1 MLRALLIAFLWIKAR
16 GATAPLLKC
25 GFYGFTTGKSRA
37 VLLQSLPISPSGGD
51 GGFGAL
57 TGEEVT
63 VVNVDEAQS
72 LQPVGLALH
81 SQSSSSVASDV
92 CIVYATASKIK
103 LNDVAVLLD
112 LQRAFS
118 SVLAAEDVRSVVVLL
133 DGARDKDEEERC
145 KVAISILAEESWKL
159 LLDKAAYRSD
169 DLRKE
174 VSFKVVSAASAGALL
189 GEVIGSLAQGLAD
202 GQQGRSL
209 EGLFPSG
216 DGNSV
221 SGGSRDKTGGNVGLE
236 EVQDAIVA
244 ALTTAQEAAQASS
257 AKLQKAE
264 SAQSFPVFVENLVTM
279 ALGIFSKNAAAHALA
294 QHARAEQEIR
304 RQIFSMLLPFYRRH
318 VQLARVEV
326 AKAFNAAVGED
337 LAVTIHLMVDL
348 EAEKRRALAIF
359 KQKCDMLRPRGAPV
373 ATWNAGFD
381 QRQLQESLD
390 EYVTGREAQAK
401 LLGVLPRGRRPI
413 DVSMHYFLTHPL
425 GRDYRQDPLTMLSG
439 DKPVFLGEGVGDA
452 PSVSALKARAMLSRK
467 AQEGSSGAGVPLS
480 FFEARR
486 AQRDGEFA
494 REMLMLPLS
503 IKNPAVPLMAGRG
516 KKKSSVA
523 AAVRDP
529 NRETLGPERF
539 LRWDL
544 PTLKEAKQGLDD
556 VVRGQVGGGEEEE
569 EDEEEPSL
577 RERAIKLVPG
587 IYNHPPIN
595 HGKRLRS
602 STNH

>member
-1 MLRALLIAFLWIKAR
+1 
-16 GATAPLLKC
+16 
-25 GFYGFTTGKSRA
+25 
-37 VLLQSLPISPSGGD
+37 
-51 GGFGAL
+51 
-57 TGEEVT
+57 
-63 VVNVDEAQS
+63 
-72 LQPVGLALH
+72 
-81 SQSSSSVASDV
+81 
-92 CIVYATASKIK
+92 
-103 LNDVAVLLD
+103 
-112 LQRAFS
+112 
-118 SVLAAEDVRSVVVLL
+118 
-133 DGARDKDEEERC
+133 
-145 KVAISILAEESWKL
+145 
-159 LLDKAAYRSD
+159 
-169 DLRKE
+169 
-174 VSFKVVSAASAGALL
+174 
-189 GEVIGSLAQGLAD
+189 
-202 GQQGRSL
+202 
-209 EGLFPSG
+209 
-216 DGNSV
+216 
-221 SGGSRDKTGGNVGLE
+221 
-236 EVQDAIVA
+236 
-244 ALTTAQEAAQASS
+244 
-257 AKLQKAE
+257 
-264 SAQSFPVFVENLVTM
+264 
-279 ALGIFSKNAAAHALA
+279 
-294 QHARAEQEIR
+294 
-304 RQIFSMLLPFYRRH
+304 MLLPFYRRH

>member
-1 MLRALLIAFLWIKAR
+1 
-16 GATAPLLKC
+16 
-25 GFYGFTTGKSRA
+25 
-37 VLLQSLPISPSGGD
+37 
-51 GGFGAL
+51 
-57 TGEEVT
+57 
-63 VVNVDEAQS
+63 
-72 LQPVGLALH
+72 
-81 SQSSSSVASDV
+81 V

-118 SVLAAEDVRSVVVLL
+118 SVLAAEDVRSVVVVL
-133 DGARDKDEEERC
+133 DGARDKEEEERC
-145 KVAISILAEESWKL
+145 KAAISILAEESWKL
-159 LLDKAAYRSD
+159 LLDKAPYRSD

-174 VSFKVVSAASAGALL
+174 VSFKVVSAGSAGALL
-189 GEVIGSLAQGLAD
+189 GEVIGSLAKGLAD

-216 DGNSV
+216 GSSV
-221 SGGSRDKTGGNVGLE
+221 SGGSRDKSGGNVGLE

-264 SAQSFPVFVENLVTM
+264 SAQSFHVFVENLVTM
-279 ALGIFSKNAAAHALA
+279 ALATFSKSAATHAPA

-337 LAVTIHLMVDL
+337 LAVTIHLMEDL
-348 EAEKRRALAIF
+348 EEEKRRALALF
-359 KQKCDMLRPRGAPV
+359 KLKCDALRPRGAPV

-381 QRQLQESLD
+381 LRQLQESLD
-390 EYVTGREAQAK
+390 EYVAGREAQAK

-425 GRDYRQDPLTMLSG
+425 GRDYRQDPLTMLRG
-439 DKPVFLGEGVGDA
+439 DRPVFLGEGVGDA

-467 AQEGSSGAGVPLS
+467 ALEGSNGAGVPLS

-486 AQRDGEFA
+486 VQRDGEFA

-544 PTLKEAKQGLDD
+544 PVLSEAKQGLD
-556 VVRGQVGGGEEEE
+556 VVLRGKGSTGEVASEDEDEEEE
-569 EDEEEPSL
+569 VEPSL

-587 IYNHPPIN
+587 IYNHQPIN